1 MVKIPVFSPGDRWQ
15 LVSIRAKPFFKFTD
29 GKGFVAV
36 ADYKGQ
42 FLPQAVV
49 LPSVDQ
55 VAHMR
60 NATGNGDGD
69 AFYLS

>member
-1 MVKIPVFSPGDRWQ
+1 M
-15 LVSIRAKPFFKFTD
+15 PFFKFTD
-29 GKGFVAV
+29 GKGFVA
-36 ADYKGQ
+36 AAGYKGQ

-55 VAHMR
+55 VTHMR
-60 NATGNGDGD
+60 DATGNGYGD